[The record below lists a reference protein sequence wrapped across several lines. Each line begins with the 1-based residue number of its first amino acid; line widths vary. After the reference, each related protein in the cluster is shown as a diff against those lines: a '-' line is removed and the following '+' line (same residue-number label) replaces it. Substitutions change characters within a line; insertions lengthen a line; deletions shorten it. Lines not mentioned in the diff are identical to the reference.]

1 MAVTVLL
8 ADDHPIVRQGLRHL
22 LEAEPDLKIIGEAS
36 GGLEAVRLAE
46 KFMPNILI
54 VDMMMPDLN
63 GLEVLR
69 QVKERSPATCSIVL
83 SMQSADVYVVEA
95 LKAGALGYVL
105 KETGPSELVNAV
117 QQVVRGQRYL
127 SPRLSERLIDVL
139 IQTREDVTRDDPYQT
154 LTNREREVLQMASE
168 GLTASDI
175 AKRLSISP
183 RTAEL
188 HRGKMMNKLG
198 LHNQTELIRFALK
211 RGILPIDD

>member
-22 LEAEPDLKIIGEAS
+22 FEEESEINIVGEAS
-36 GGLEAVRLAE
+36 DGLQAVQLTE
-46 KFMPNILI
+46 KLKPNVLILDI
-54 VDMMMPDLN
+54 MMPDLN

-69 QVKERSPATCSIVL
+69 QVKERSPGTTSIVL

-105 KETGPSELVNAV
+105 KETGPSEMLNAL

-127 SPRLSERLIDVL
+127 SPRISERLIDVL
-139 IQTREDVTRDDPYQT
+139 IQNVEKAPADPYQT
-154 LTNREREVLQMASE
+154 LTNREREVLQMAAE
-168 GLTASDI
+168 GLSSSEI
-175 AKRLSISP
+175 GKRLSISP

-188 HRGKMMNKLG
+188 HRGRMMHKLG
-198 LHNQTELIRFALK
+198 LRNQTELIRYALK
-211 RGILPIDD
+211 RGILPLED

>member
-1 MAVTVLL
+1 MTVTVLL

-22 LEAEPDLKIIGEAS
+22 LEAEPDLKIVGEAS
-36 GGLEAVRLAE
+36 DGLQAVQLTE
-46 KFMPNILI
+46 KHKPNVLI

-69 QVKERSPATCSIVL
+69 QVKDRSPTTCCIVL

-117 QQVVRGQRYL
+117 QQVIGGKRYL

-139 IQTREDVTRDDPYQT
+139 LQAAEDLTHDPYGT
-154 LTNREREVLQMASE
+154 LTNREREILQMAAE
-168 GLTASDI
+168 GMTTAAI

-188 HRGKMMNKLG
+188 HRSRMMAKLG
-198 LHNQTELIRFALK
+198 LNNQTELIRYALK
-211 RGILPIDD
+211 RGILPMDN

>member
-1 MAVTVLL
+1 MTVTVLL

-36 GGLEAVRLAE
+36 DGLQAVQLTE
-46 KFMPNILI
+46 KFKPNVLI
-54 VDMMMPDLN
+54 VDIMMPDLN

-69 QVKERSPATCSIVL
+69 QVKDRSPATCSIVL

-117 QQVVRGQRYL
+117 QQVIGGKRYL

-139 IQTREDVTRDDPYQT
+139 LQTTEELTLDPYET
-154 LTNREREVLQMASE
+154 LTNREREVLQMAAE
-168 GLTASDI
+168 GMTTSAI
-175 AKRLSISP
+175 ANRLSISP

-188 HRGKMMNKLG
+188 HRGRMMDKLG
-198 LHNQTELIRFALK
+198 LNNRTELIRYALK
-211 RGILPIDD
+211 RGILPMDN

>member
-1 MAVTVLL
+1 MTVTVLL

-22 LEAEPDLKIIGEAS
+22 LEAEPDLKIVGEAS
-36 GGLEAVRLAE
+36 DGLHAVQLTE
-46 KFMPNILI
+46 KYKPNVLI

-69 QVKERSPATCSIVL
+69 QVKERSPATCCIVL

-117 QQVVRGQRYL
+117 QQVIGGKRYL

-139 IQTREDVTRDDPYQT
+139 LQTAEDLTHDPYGT
-154 LTNREREVLQMASE
+154 LTNREREILQMAAE
-168 GLTASDI
+168 GLTTAAI

-188 HRGKMMNKLG
+188 HRSRMMDKLG
-198 LHNQTELIRFALK
+198 LNNQTELIRYALK
-211 RGILPIDD
+211 RGILPLDI

>member
-1 MAVTVLL
+1 MTVTVLL

-22 LEAEPDLKIIGEAS
+22 LEAEPDVTIVGEAS
-36 GGLEAVRLAE
+36 DGLQAAQLVE
-46 KFMPNILI
+46 KFRPNVLI
-54 VDMMMPDLN
+54 VDIMMPGLN
-63 GLEVLR
+63 GLDVLR

-105 KETGPSELVNAV
+105 KETGPSELLNAV
-117 QQVVRGQRYL
+117 QQVVQGHRYL
-127 SPRLSERLIDVL
+127 SPRLAERLIDVL
-139 IQTREDVTRDDPYQT
+139 LETTEKVTADPYQT

-168 GLTASDI
+168 GLSTSEI

-188 HRGKMMNKLG
+188 HRGRMMNKLG
-198 LHNQTELIRFALK
+198 LRNQTELIRYALK
-211 RGILPIDD
+211 RGILPMDD

>member
-1 MAVTVLL
+1 MTVTVLL
-8 ADDHPIVRQGLRHL
+8 ADDHPIVRHGLRLL
-22 LEAEPDLKIIGEAS
+22 LEAEHDLKIVGEAS
-36 GGLEAVRLAE
+36 DGLQAVQLSE
-46 KFMPNILI
+46 KFKPKVLV
-54 VDMMMPDLN
+54 VDLMMPGLN

-69 QVKERSPATCSIVL
+69 QVKERSPSTCSIVL

-117 QQVVRGQRYL
+117 QQVVAGKRYL

-139 IQTREDVTRDDPYQT
+139 LQKTEEITLDPYET
-154 LTNREREVLQMASE
+154 LTNREREILQMAAE
-168 GLTASDI
+168 GLTSAAI

-188 HRGKMMNKLG
+188 HRSRMMDKLG
-198 LHNQTELIRFALK
+198 LSNQTELIRYALK
-211 RGILPIDD
+211 RGILPMDN

>member
-1 MAVTVLL
+1 MAVTILL

-22 LEAEPDLKIIGEAS
+22 LEAEPDLKIVGEAS
-36 GGLEAVRLAE
+36 DGLQAVQLTE
-46 KFMPNILI
+46 KFMPNVLI
-54 VDMMMPDLN
+54 VDIMMPGLN

-69 QVKERSPATCSIVL
+69 QVRDRSPATCCVVL
-83 SMQSADVYVVEA
+83 SMQSADAYVVEA

-117 QQVVRGQRYL
+117 QQVIEGKRYL

-139 IQTREDVTRDDPYQT
+139 LQKTEEVTRDPYET
-154 LTNREREVLQMASE
+154 LTNREREILQMAAE
-168 GLTASDI
+168 GLTSSAI

-188 HRGKMMNKLG
+188 HRGRMMDKLG
-198 LHNQTELIRFALK
+198 LNNQTELIRYALR
-211 RGILPIDD
+211 RGILPMDS